1 MLVKNEDNLLKM
13 AEVSNSLQL
22 SNSIERK
29 HLIVMAI
36 TQILNECKA
45 RCTWLDVTQ
54 SKSFSKFKLHSL
66 WRYVS
71 LVYGQKI
78 EDIYATNKKD
88 G

>member
-45 RCTWLDVTQ
+45 RCT
-54 SKSFSKFKLHSL
+54 
-66 WRYVS
+66 
-71 LVYGQKI
+71 
-78 EDIYATNKKD
+78 
-88 G
+88 